1 MPSAS
6 RTMLALS
13 ATGSLVSDAAGTPSD
28 LCDAA
33 ARCMP
38 ELAVGTVAA
47 ITEVVCGTRA
57 AQLRMQMSPRT
68 SRPAKMKWAPF
79 WRSQPWIRTNT
90 QCRRRQIGTTRQAS
104 RKQPPALGVG
114 GMPSASRTMLALSA
128 TGSLVSDAAGTHSGM
143 CGAVARCMPAPAVG
157 TVAATMVV
165 CGTRAAQL
173 RIQTSPRTS
182 RPEKMRSAPSWRS
195 PPRIRTQTQCRQK
208 KIGKKSLASR
218 RLPPVLEVGG
228 MPSASRTVLAL
239 SALDIPES
247 GAAGTRLDMCGAG
260 ALRMPAPAV
269 GTAAAMEEVG
279 PFAAEPS
286 PHQDANPLPAK
297 ANWDNETALRPAAL
311 NSWGRSFCEA
321 HQVGAFCN
329 GYTRVRCCRS
339 NFGYVKCGTTAH
351 ASTCGWR
358 GGGSYGGVVSG
369 GAAWTI
375 HPGWR
380 PSSFC
385 RAHHVGFFCY
395 SHHKVN
401 CCNDHGHFVECT
413 TTSQA
418 RLTC

>member
-68 SRPAKMKWAPF
+68 SRPAKMKWALF
-79 WRSQPWIRTNT
+79 WRSQPWIRTTT
-90 QCRRRQIGTTRQAS
+90 QCRQRQIGTTRQAS

-128 TGSLVSDAAGTHSGM
+128 TGTLVSDAAGTLSGM
-143 CGAVARCMPAPAVG
+143 CGAVARCMPAPAAG
-157 TVAATMVV
+157 TVAATMEVV

-173 RIQTSPRTS
+173 RMPTSPRTS

-208 KIGKKSLASR
+208 KLGKKSKASR
-218 RLPPVLEVGG
+218 QLPPVLKVGG

-239 SALDIPES
+239 SALDTPES
-247 GAAGTRLDMCGAG
+247 GAAGTHSDTCGAG
-260 ALRMPAPAV
+260 ALRMPAPVV
-269 GTAAAMEEVG
+269 GTAAMVEVCT
-279 PFAAEPS
+279 PKLTVPLNQCQRRRYS
-286 PHQDANPLPAK
+286 QIPLP
-297 ANWDNETALRPAAL
+297 TRRPATTTWAP
-311 NSWGRSFCEA
+311 SQRSQA
-321 HQVGAFCN
+321 H
-329 GYTRVRCCRS
+329 TRTRTLCQPKQIGITRRPS
-339 NFGYVKCGTTAH
+339 GQQP
-351 ASTCGWR
+351 STL
-358 GGGSYGGVVSG
+358 GGG
-369 GAAWTI
+369 
-375 HPGWR
+375 
-380 PSSFC
+380 
-385 RAHHVGFFCY
+385 
-395 SHHKVN
+395 
-401 CCNDHGHFVECT
+401 HFAKRT
-413 TTSQA
+413 
-418 RLTC
+418 RLVLSATDTRG